1 MQLHIPS
8 LLVVLAAAVVAP
20 LVGELT
26 RRIGLSIVVRATS
39 WAGRLSAGRQDEA
52 IRASIKHVCIAS

>member
-1 MQLHIPS
+1 MHLHIPS

-26 RRIGLSIVVRATS
+26 RRIGLSIVVLELAM
-39 WAGRLSAGRQDEA
+39 GVPSALRVSGGPRRKAQ
-52 IRASIKHVCIAS
+52 

>member
-26 RRIGLSIVVRATS
+26 RRIGLSIVVLELAL
-39 WAGRLSAGRQDEA
+39 GVA
-52 IRASIKHVCIAS
+52 IGP